1 MAQAPEENKKR
12 LLFVCSGNTCRSPI
26 AMIVAMNQ
34 VGDRADC
41 DSAAGKFEKG
51 VFKSGKFAAKK
62 GKIAIR
68 NIYGDQS
75 SEYNHISRYV
85 PKPLSIA
92 LVQWAT
98 DILFL
103 GREFMDNAMANFP
116 MEYHDKMKFYGTYDN
131 SRGMTMHEVP
141 DPMDGQSWPDYYG
154 LATPPPAQQ
163 ENYDMVL
170 QSMIDDFQPKLTE
183 MLWPSAM

>member
-1 MAQAPEENKKR
+1 MNQAPEEDKKR

-26 AMIVAMNQ
+26 AMIVAMNKIR
-34 VGDRADC
+34 DKADC
-41 DSAAGKFEKG
+41 DSAAGKLEKG

-62 GKIAIR
+62 GKIAIQNR
-68 NIYGDQS
+68 YGDQS

-85 PKPLSIA
+85 PKPLSIE

-103 GREFMDNAMANFP
+103 GREFMDNAKANFP

-131 SRGMTMHEVP
+131 SRRNNN
-141 DPMDGQSWPDYYG
+141 
-154 LATPPPAQQ
+154 A
-163 ENYDMVL
+163 
-170 QSMIDDFQPKLTE
+170 
-183 MLWPSAM
+183 